1 MKTPKEGSGKFQW
14 NTGGWFGAQIGSTL
28 WLLLLGMILLN
39 KNVIIGSIILLFFIL
54 PNMMGWIIWNERH
67 RIEPYPAIQ
76 ALLGMIGFSSLFAVI
91 ILDLSGY
98 ITKLEPGMRDS
109 PKQAYGY
116 LLIFPVLMIAFH
128 LLNSKKRIPDP

>member
-54 PNMMGWIIWNERH
+54 PNMMGWIIWHERH

-109 PKQAYGY
+109 PKQAYWY

-128 LLNSKKRIPDP
+128 FLNSKEKNP

>member
-1 MKTPKEGSGKFQW
+1 MKTHKEGSGKFQW

-109 PKQAYGY
+109 PKQAYWY
-116 LLIFPVLMIAFH
+116 LLIFPVLIIAFH
-128 LLNSKKRIPDP
+128 FLNSKEKNP

>member
-14 NTGGWFGAQIGSTL
+14 NTVGWFGAQIGSTL

-39 KNVIIGSIILLFFIL
+39 KTVIIGSIILLFFIL

-67 RIEPYPAIQ
+67 RIDPYPAIQ
-76 ALLGMIGFSSLFAVI
+76 ALMGVIGFSSLFAVI
-91 ILDLSGY
+91 ILDLSSY

-128 LLNSKKRIPDP
+128 FLNSKEKNP

>member
-109 PKQAYGY
+109 PKQAYWY

-128 LLNSKKRIPDP
+128 LMNSKEKNP

>member
-128 LLNSKKRIPDP
+128 FLNSKEKNP

>member
-28 WLLLLGMILLN
+28 WLFLLGAMILN
-39 KNVIIGSIILLFFIL
+39 TNTIIGTILLSLFIL
-54 PNMMGWIIWNERH
+54 PNMAGWLLWRERQ

-98 ITKLEPGMRDS
+98 ITRLEPGMRDS
-109 PKQAYGY
+109 PKQAYWY
-116 LLIFPVLMIAFH
+116 ILIFPVLMIAFH
-128 LLNSKKRIPDP
+128 FLNSRGKNP

>member
-54 PNMMGWIIWNERH
+54 PNMMGWIIWSERH

-109 PKQAYGY
+109 PKQAYWY

-128 LLNSKKRIPDP
+128 FLNSKEKNP

>member
-1 MKTPKEGSGKFQW
+1 MKMPRAGSGKFQW

-28 WLLLLGMILLN
+28 WLLLIGAMILN
-39 KNVIIGSIILLFFIL
+39 TNAIMGSILLFLFIL
-54 PNMMGWIIWNERH
+54 PNLAGWILWRERH

-76 ALLGMIGFSSLFAVI
+76 SLLGTIGLSSLFAVI

-98 ITKLEPGMRDS
+98 IVKLEPGMRTS
-109 PKQAYGY
+109 PKQAYWY

-128 LLNSKKRIPDP
+128 FLNSGDRNP

>member
-14 NTGGWFGAQIGSTL
+14 NTGGWFGGQIGSTL

-54 PNMMGWIIWNERH
+54 PNMMGWIIWHERH

-109 PKQAYGY
+109 PKQAYWY

-128 LLNSKKRIPDP
+128 FLNSKEKNP

>member
-1 MKTPKEGSGKFQW
+1 MKTPKAGTGRFQW

-28 WLLLLGMILLN
+28 WLFLLGAMILN
-39 KNVIIGSIILLFFIL
+39 ANAVIGFVLLFLFIL
-54 PNMMGWIIWNERH
+54 PNLVGWIIWRERH

-98 ITKLEPGMRDS
+98 LAKLEPGMRDI
-109 PKQAYGY
+109 PKQAYWY
-116 LLIFPVLMIAFH
+116 LLIFPVMMIAFH
-128 LLNSKKRIPDP
+128 VLNGKEKNP

>member
-1 MKTPKEGSGKFQW
+1 MKTHKEGSGKFQW

-109 PKQAYGY
+109 PKQAYWY

-128 LLNSKKRIPDP
+128 FLNSKEKNP

>member
-1 MKTPKEGSGKFQW
+1 METPKAGSGKFQW
-14 NTGGWFGAQIGSTL
+14 NTGGWFGSQIGSTL
-28 WLLLLGMILLN
+28 WLLLLGAMILN
-39 KNVIIGSIILLFFIL
+39 TNAIIGSVLLLLFIL
-54 PNMMGWIIWNERH
+54 PNMIGWLVWRERH
-67 RIEPYPAIQ
+67 RIEPHPAIQ

-128 LLNSKKRIPDP
+128 FLNSKGRNP

>member
-1 MKTPKEGSGKFQW
+1 MKTPKAGSGRFQW

-28 WLLLLGMILLN
+28 WLLILGAIILN
-39 KNVIIGSIILLFFIL
+39 KNTIMGSVLLFLFLL
-54 PNMMGWIIWNERH
+54 PNMTGWILWRERH

-76 ALLGMIGFSSLFAVI
+76 SLLGMIGLSSLFAVI

-98 ITKLEPGMRDS
+98 IAKLEPGMQTS
-109 PKQAYGY
+109 PKQVYGY

-128 LLNSKKRIPDP
+128 FLNSKDRHS